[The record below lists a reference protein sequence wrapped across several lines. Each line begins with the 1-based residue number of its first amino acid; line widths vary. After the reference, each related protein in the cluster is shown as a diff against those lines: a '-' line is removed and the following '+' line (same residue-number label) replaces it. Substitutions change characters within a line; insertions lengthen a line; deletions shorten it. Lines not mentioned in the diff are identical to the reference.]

1 MAVGVA
7 WLAAA
12 GWWVL
17 RAPAIERQAVAPPPD
32 IDIDPPAMRAHREA
46 ALALALMPDDP
57 WTFAESLAA
66 SAPAAGADRNDCG
79 IEGRARFSA
88 AREPGDAVVQIGG
101 ASTRFASVQA
111 RLDAALR
118 SSPDP
123 LDRAVADWLNV
134 GNMRSSTGRDE
145 AVVQQAAVTTDPR
158 LYALGFGLCGAAVV
172 PVPSCRSISLDRWLE
187 LDAGNGIP
195 WLWALARAQEHGDD
209 DAAREAMSH
218 LASATRFDVR
228 YASVVGAIASRVP
241 KDDADLAAVD
251 ELAVKAVGETAA
263 LPFPPFQP
271 LLRICRRQAGGDLA
285 VAQQCRTIG
294 DVMFDHSDTLAVQGM
309 SGALLL
315 QATGD
320 GSRRDVIVA
329 ERAVA
334 ETRWSPAT
342 GFSECH
348 EMRESLK
355 KLLRRAQV
363 GDVEAMREQAR
374 KFVTP

>member
-7 WLAAA
+7 LLAAG

-32 IDIDPPAMRAHREA
+32 IDIDPPAMRARREA

-66 SAPAAGADRNDCG
+66 SAPAAGAGKDDCG
-79 IEGRARFSA
+79 IDGRARFSEA
-88 AREPGDAVVQIGG
+88 HGPGEAVVQVGG
-101 ASTRFASVQA
+101 VSARHATAQA

-118 SSPDP
+118 SSTDP

-134 GNMRSSTGRDE
+134 GNMRSDAGRDE
-145 AVVQQAAVTTDPR
+145 AVVQQASVATDPR
-158 LYALGFGLCGAAVV
+158 LYALGFGLCRAAVM
-172 PVPSCRSISLDRWLE
+172 PAPSCRSISLDRWLE

-195 WLWALARAQEHGDD
+195 WLWALARAQERGDE
-209 DAAREAMSH
+209 DAARAAMSH

-228 YASVVGAIASRVP
+228 YASVVGAIANRVP
-241 KDDADLAAVD
+241 QDDPDLAAVD
-251 ELAVKAVGETAA
+251 ELAVRAA
-263 LPFPPFQP
+263 GDAAAMPLPSFQP
-271 LLRICRRQAGGDLA
+271 LLRICRRQAGGDVAL
-285 VAQQCRTIG
+285 AQQCRTIG
-294 DVMFDHSDTLAVQGM
+294 DVMFDHSDTFVVQGM

-334 ETRWSPAT
+334 EARWSPAT

-355 KLLRRAQV
+355 RLRRRAQV
-363 GDVEAMREQAR
+363 GDVEAMREEAR

>member
-1 MAVGVA
+1 MAL
-7 WLAAA
+7 LAAA

-17 RAPAIERQAVAPPPD
+17 RAPAIEHQAVAPPPD
-32 IDIDPPAMRAHREA
+32 IDIDPPGMRARREA

-66 SAPAAGADRNDCG
+66 SAPAAGAAGNDCG
-79 IEGRARFSA
+79 IEGRARFSE
-88 AREPGDAVVQIGG
+88 AREPGEATVQIGG
-101 ASTRFASVQA
+101 ASARYSSAQA

-118 SSPDP
+118 SSVDP
-123 LDRAVADWLNV
+123 LDRAAADWLNV
-134 GNMRSSTGRDE
+134 GNMRSDTGRDE
-145 AVVQQAAVTTDPR
+145 AVVQQAATTTDPR
-158 LYALGFGLCGAAVV
+158 LYAVGFGLCHAAVM
-172 PVPSCRSISLDRWLE
+172 PAPSCRSISLDRWLE

-195 WLWALARAQEHGDD
+195 WLWALARAQERGDD
-209 DAAREAMSH
+209 DAARGAMSH

-228 YASVVGAIASRVP
+228 YASVVGAIANRAP
-241 KDDADLAAVD
+241 QDDADLAAVD

-263 LPFPPFQP
+263 LPFPSFQP

-285 VAQQCRTIG
+285 LAQQCRIIG
-294 DVMFDHSDTLAVQGM
+294 DVMFDHSDTLVAQGM

-315 QATGD
+315 QMAGD

-334 ETRWSPAT
+334 QTRWSPAT
-342 GFSECH
+342 GFSECR